1 MKNIQQGASGSNLQK
16 PKGHVDF
23 KSSFYFHTPI
33 WFAEAPMFLKPT
45 IKATDK
51 YIKKAEK
58 LLKDKLK
65 DQPQWKKDI
74 GTFGLSKH
82 SESFPNDPKVKDLV
96 QFIGQRS
103 YEFLDWCGFD
113 LKDHSL
119 HFTEFWVQEF
129 SEKGGGHHST
139 HMHWNQHVSGF
150 YFLKCSEKT
159 SFPIFHDPRMGAM
172 MTKLPLKN
180 QEQITMGSDQVHY
193 KPKPGTMIIFPGYVP
208 HEFAVDPGLEPFRFI
223 HFNIKVVETLISKER
238 SIKNELPKK

>member
-1 MKNIQQGASGSNLQK
+1 MNNIKQGGSNK

-23 KSSFYFHTPI
+23 KSEFFFQTPI
-33 WFAEAPMFLKPT
+33 WIAEAPMFLKHT
-45 IKATDK
+45 LKVTDK

-58 LLKDKLK
+58 TLIDKLK
-65 DQPQWKKDI
+65 KELLWKKEI
-74 GTFGLSKH
+74 GTFGLSYH
-82 SESFPNDPKVKDLV
+82 SENFSDDPKVKDLV

-103 YEFLDWCGFD
+103 YEFLDWSGFN
-113 LKDHSL
+113 LQNHSL

-139 HMHWNQHVSGF
+139 HAHWNQHVSGF

-159 SFPIFHDPRMGAM
+159 SFPLLHDPRPGAI

-180 QEQITMGSDQVHY
+180 DKQLSMGISMVNY

-208 HEFAVDPGLEPFRFI
+208 HEYAVDAGLEPFRFI
-223 HFNIKVVETLISKER
+223 HWNIQAVPTSISKETSMR
-238 SIKNELPKK
+238 KK